1 MKLAHNPATAAE
13 CMRVAFEHGVNF
25 FDVAESHSGG
35 QAEIDMGL
43 AIRKHNWKR
52 SDFVISTKIFWGGKG
67 PNDRGLSRKHII
79 EGLSAS
85 LNRLQLDYVDIVYA
99 QRPDIDTPMEE
110 TVRAFSWCIDKGMAL
125 YWGTSEWPAYLVTE
139 AIAVAKRLGL
149 IEPIVEQPQYNMF
162 HRDRVEKEYLPLYD
176 IHKLGITTWSP
187 LASGVLTGK
196 YNNGTIPPNARLAI
210 QDHPVM
216 NRLRAGFFSEE
227 GRRKVEKVKMLVR
240 IAQKLKITP
249 AQLSIAWCLKNP
261 RVSSVITG
269 ASKPSQVE
277 ENVQAIRF
285 VHLLTD
291 EVMVEIESVL
301 AYIRYRRCSTVSS
314 KGVQPLSV
322 IDHYERP
329 RNVGTLD
336 KKDKSVGTGL
346 VGAPACGDVMKL
358 QIKVDEVSGK
368 ITDVKFKTFGCGSA
382 IASSS
387 YMSELVNGMTLDE
400 AGNVKNTTI
409 AKELSLPPVKLHC
422 SMLAEDAIKSAISD
436 YKKKR
441 MNTQ

>member
-1 MKLAHNPATAAE
+1 
-13 CMRVAFEHGVNF
+13 
-25 FDVAESHSGG
+25 
-35 QAEIDMGL
+35 MGR

-79 EGLSAS
+79 EGLTAS

-99 QRPDIDTPMEE
+99 QRPDPDTPMEE
-110 TVRAFSWCIDKGMAL
+110 TVRAFSWCIDKGMAF

-139 AIAVAKRLGL
+139 AIAVAKRLNL

-162 HRDRVEKEYLPLYD
+162 HRDRVEKEYKPLYD
-176 IHKLGITTWSP
+176 MHKLGVTTWSP

-196 YNNGTIPPNARLAI
+196 YNNGNIPPNARLAI

-227 GRRKVEKVKMLVR
+227 GRRKVEKVKLLV
-240 IAQKLKITP
+240 
-249 AQLSIAWCLKNP
+249 
-261 RVSSVITG
+261 
-269 ASKPSQVE
+269 
-277 ENVQAIRF
+277 
-285 VHLLTD
+285 
-291 EVMVEIESVL
+291 
-301 AYIRYRRCSTVSS
+301 
-314 KGVQPLSV
+314 V
-322 IDHYERP
+322 IDHYEHP
-329 RNVGTLD
+329 RNVGTMD

-436 YKKKR
+436 YRKKR
-441 MNTQ
+441 TTQPSA